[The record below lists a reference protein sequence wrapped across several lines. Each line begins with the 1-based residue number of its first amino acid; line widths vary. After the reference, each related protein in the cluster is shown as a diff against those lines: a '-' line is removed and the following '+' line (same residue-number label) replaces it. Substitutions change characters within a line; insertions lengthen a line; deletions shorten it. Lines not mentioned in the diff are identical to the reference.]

1 MSLPESSSEMEDVNN
16 GNSPVILDSGDVRLL
31 VSYSN
36 QSLALL
42 GSSQVLS
49 LASPVWNKTLNP
61 PFPKLVSKEGGN
73 NNIQDKQID
82 FSEDDTE
89 ALLLLLRIVHLQFN
103 KIPSRLEFDTILNVA
118 ILCDKYDCVGVVKPW
133 LPLWLVN
140 EDTQCDKPGYEEWL
154 FIAWVF
160 GREKLFQSLATQLLL
175 GMKTNGEGESLAS
188 TGEILSSQ
196 MPPDIIG
203 RFSIL

>member
-82 FSEDDTE
+82 FSEDDAE

-160 GREKLFQSLATQLLL
+160 GREKLFGSLAKKLLRE
-175 GMKTNGEGESLAS
+175 MKTNDEGESLAS
-188 TGEILSSQ
+188 TGEVLSSQ